1 MCGIVGFSFTECRRA
16 VLPVLQDGIA
26 ALSHRGPD
34 GSGTLI
40 RDRIALGH
48 SRLAIIDLDGGAQ
61 PMKSADG
68 RHAITFNGEIY
79 NYREIRDEL
88 IGIGHTFRTQ
98 SDTEVILEA
107 YREWGKACV
116 QRLRG
121 MFAFAIADFNARQL
135 FLARDHLGIK
145 PLLYAQIGERF
156 AFASEFQALRRL
168 PWLDKILEPDLQ
180 GIHEFLRFMY
190 IPAPRTGFKQIRKL
204 LPGHCMEVS
213 VDSPKCE
220 PEAYW
225 KLEFNPDYSRTD
237 PEWQEIIEDAL
248 RRSVKS
254 HLVADVPFGAFL
266 SGGLDSTL
274 VVKYM
279 AEILDRPVRTF
290 NIGFIEEKYD
300 ERPFAREA
308 AASIGTEHFEEV
320 VDVEAL
326 ELLPKLVQHY
336 GEPYGDSSA
345 VPTWHVS
352 RLAREHVPMVLT
364 GDGGDEFFAGYKSY
378 RKWLYALDPSR
389 PEPPLWK
396 AALRPLLTRIHPQ
409 RWPLDQRDP
418 TLAVWLRNVNTLE
431 AEESEALWR
440 REFRAG
446 VESYPHSMRRA
457 FEEPAVAPPITRS
470 RNVDIHHYLPSDIL
484 TKVDIAAMM
493 HGLEC
498 RTPLTD
504 VVIAELV
511 ATIPPE
517 VLIRKDGDCG
527 EWRGKQPFRRILS
540 RQFCDNFINR
550 QKMGFGIPVDEW
562 LFGDKNKSSQ
572 VRELLL
578 SSNSRIAEWLDQ
590 KAVKRILA
598 AKRGYPTW
606 NLVVL
611 EEWLRQNRF

>member
-389 PEPPLWK
+389 PQPPLWK

-418 TLAVWLRNVNTLE
+418 TLAVWLCNVNTLE

>member
-308 AASIGTEHFEEV
+308 AVAIGTEHFEEV

-389 PEPPLWK
+389 PQPPLWK

>member
-16 VLPVLQDGIA
+16 VLPVLQDCIA

-79 NYREIRDEL
+79 NYREIREEL

-237 PEWQEIIEDAL
+237 PEWQEIIEHAL

-389 PEPPLWK
+389 PQPPLWK
-396 AALRPLLTRIHPQ
+396 AAIRPLLTRVHPQ
-409 RWPLDQRDP
+409 RWPRDQRDP

-440 REFRAG
+440 QEFRAG
-446 VESYPHSMRRA
+446 IESYPHSMRRA
-457 FEEPAVAPPITRS
+457 FDEPAVAPPITRS

-517 VLIRKDGDCG
+517 VLIRKDGECG

-540 RQFCDNFINR
+540 RQFSDNFINR

-578 SSNSRIAEWLDQ
+578 SSDSRIAEWLDR

>member
-1 MCGIVGFSFTECRRA
+1 
-16 VLPVLQDGIA
+16 
-26 ALSHRGPD
+26 
-34 GSGTLI
+34 GTLI

-389 PEPPLWK
+389 PQPPLWK

>member
-16 VLPVLQDGIA
+16 VLPVLQDGIE

-48 SRLAIIDLDGGAQ
+48 SRLAIIDLVGGAQ

-308 AASIGTEHFEEV
+308 AAAIGTEHFEEV

-389 PEPPLWK
+389 PQPPLWK

>member
-34 GSGTLI
+34 GSGMLI

-308 AASIGTEHFEEV
+308 AAAIGTEHFEEV

-345 VPTWHVS
+345 VPTWYVS

-389 PEPPLWK
+389 PQPPLWK

>member
-308 AASIGTEHFEEV
+308 AAAIGTEHFEEV

-389 PEPPLWK
+389 PQPPLWK

>member
-308 AASIGTEHFEEV
+308 AAAIGTEHFEEV

-364 GDGGDEFFAGYKSY
+364 GDGGDKFFAGYKSY

-389 PEPPLWK
+389 PQPPLWK

>member
-389 PEPPLWK
+389 PQPPLWK